1 MVSRHAPPQSSGSQP
16 PARAGR
22 PVGRRIAAH
31 FVLMLLCG
39 GGWAAWGA
47 AYRYKDANGQWV
59 YTDRPPTDGRSAQS
73 VALSGVG
80 AASPKMAVIPRS
92 TPTGVALVAVN
103 ECACTAEYVVKAH
116 TSGGDKIGR
125 QVVAA
130 KSEAVLLDI
139 GAEAGPSEVRY
150 EYGFVIGEPNAE
162 HRPSR
167 PYRAPFALAQ
177 QFLVTQAPPDTITH
191 RDDSRRNAVDIG
203 MPVGTPVHAAREG
216 IVINVAR
223 DHYRGGLDVKDM
235 TEANFV
241 EILHDDGTY
250 AIYAHLQLD
259 TVRVRPGQ
267 HVARGEYI
275 ANSGNTGFTS
285 GPHLHFVV
293 LRNAG
298 LRSESLP
305 VTFAGPAGS
314 SVAPQSGKVLTA
326 Y

>member
-1 MVSRHAPPQSSGSQP
+1 VT
-16 PARAGR
+16 ARRVVFGL
-22 PVGRRIAAH
+22 
-31 FVLMLLCG
+31 VLLLG
-39 GGWAAWGA
+39 GGLAAWGA

-59 YTDRPPTDGRSAQS
+59 YTDRPPTDGRNAQS
-73 VALSGVG
+73 IALGGVG

-92 TPTGVALVAVN
+92 TETGIALVAVN
-103 ECACTAEYVVKAH
+103 ECRCTAEFIVKAH
-116 TSGGDKIGR
+116 TASGDKTGR
-125 QVVAA
+125 QVVATQ
-130 KSEAVLLDI
+130 SEAVLLDI

-150 EYGFVIGEPNAE
+150 EYGFVIGEPNVE
-162 HRPSR
+162 HQPSR

-177 QFLVTQAPPDTITH
+177 QFLVTQAPPDAVTH
-191 RDDSRRNAVDIG
+191 RDPASRNAVDIG
-203 MPVGTPVHAAREG
+203 MPVGTAVHAAREG
-216 IVINVAR
+216 VVINVAR
-223 DHYRGGLDVKDM
+223 DHFRGGLNAKDM

-267 HVARGEYI
+267 QVARGEYI

-314 SVAPQSGKVLTA
+314 SVTPQSGKVLVA